1 MFDVSLWKKLQR
13 GPQVILL
20 KDAAVISAFTGL
32 QSGDSVV
39 DAGAGSGFLACYLG
53 SIVAPAGNVYSYEK
67 RPEFAKLARKN
78 VEKCGLADVVHIQ
91 DGDVLDGIQEKD
103 VDLVALDLA
112 DSPKAL
118 EHAFAALKPRGYCVG
133 YLPHAEQVQAFV
145 AEALRVGFLQQQT
158 LEVIHREMLVR
169 KQGFRPENSGL
180 LHTAYL
186 SFLRKPL
193 KS

>member
-1 MFDVSLWKKLQR
+1 MFDVSVWKKLSR

-32 QSGDSVV
+32 QSGDHVV

-53 SIVAPAGNVYSYEK
+53 SIVAPGGRAYSYEK
-67 RPEFAKLARKN
+67 RPEFAKLACRN
-78 VEKCGLADVVHIQ
+78 VEKAGLQDVVEIKEK
-91 DGDVLDGIQEKD
+91 DVLEGIDEKG

-112 DSPKAL
+112 DSPNAL
-118 EHAFAALKPRGYCVG
+118 SQAFAALKPRGFCVG
-133 YLPHAEQVQAFV
+133 YLPHAEQVQSFV
-145 AEALRVGFLQQQT
+145 AEGLRVGFLQNQT

-193 KS
+193 KT

>member
-1 MFDVSLWKKLQR
+1 MFDVSIWKKLSR

-32 QSGDSVV
+32 HSGDQVV

-53 SIVAPAGNVYSYEK
+53 SIVAPGGRVYSYEK
-67 RPEFAKLARKN
+67 RPDFAKLAKKN
-78 VEKCGLADVVHIQ
+78 VEKAGFSDVVQIK
-91 DGDVLDGIQEKD
+91 EKD
-103 VDLVALDLA
+103 VLEGIDENGVDLVTLDLA
-112 DSPKAL
+112 DSPHVL
-118 EHAFAALKPRGYCVG
+118 THAFSSLKPRGFCVG

-145 AEALRVGFLQQQT
+145 AEGLHVGFLQNQT

-186 SFLRKPL
+186 SFLRKPP
-193 KS
+193 KT